1 MASDH
6 LRRTPLRRRH
16 LRSAA
21 VCIALGAALFAVGAL
36 GFSPLGSATPDEAA
50 SSGAPHGGSLPALQQ
65 RARQF
70 PTDPDA
76 WSALGMAYV
85 QQARQNA
92 DPTTYA
98 KAESALR
105 RSLKVQP
112 AGNDHA
118 ETAMAALAAGRHD
131 FERALTWSLQATT
144 TNPYSA
150 PAYGVLADAYTQL
163 GQYQKAFDAVQ
174 RMTDL
179 RPDSTSLARA
189 SYTWELRGDER
200 QARLLMSRSLTAA
213 GSPTERAFAFTHLS
227 LLASD
232 NGDPRTALD
241 EAQSGLRETPHDSGL
256 LEARAR
262 ALTAR
267 GNTTRAVRDYT
278 EAIAVAPL
286 PHYLLALGEL
296 QQSLGHQDEA
306 EDQYRVLR
314 AQEAV
319 RKETGAR
326 PDTDAILF
334 EADHGD
340 PRAAVGMGRQAI
352 AARPFIAV
360 HDAYAWALHRAD
372 RDEEALVEADRA
384 LTLGTRSAL
393 FLFHRAM
400 IHQSL
405 GHTAEARGDLRRAL
419 AIDAHFHP
427 VHAPEARAALD
438 RIDGRR

>member
-6 LRRTPLRRRH
+6 PHRTPARRRH

-21 VCIALGAALFAVGAL
+21 VCIALGVALFTAGAL
-36 GFSPLGSATPDEAA
+36 GLSPLGSATPDTATSA
-50 SSGAPHGGSLPALQQ
+50 RPAHGGSLAALQQ
-65 RARQF
+65 RVRQL

-92 DPTTYA
+92 DPATYA
-98 KAESALR
+98 RAEGALR

-131 FERALTWSLQATT
+131 FRRALTWSLQATT

-163 GQYQKAFDAVQ
+163 GRYDEAFDAVQ

-189 SYTWELRGDER
+189 SYTWELRGDTR
-200 QARLLMSRSLTAA
+200 KARTLMNRSLDAA
-213 GSPTERAFAFTHLS
+213 ASPAERSFALTHLS

-232 NGDPRTALD
+232 AGDARTALR
-241 EAQSGLRETPHDSGL
+241 EAQRGLGQSPHDSGL

-262 ALTAR
+262 AYTAL
-267 GNTTRAVRDYT
+267 GDHTRAVRDYT
-278 EAIAVAPL
+278 EAIAIAPL

-296 QQSLGHQDEA
+296 QQSLGRPDQA
-306 EDQYRVLR
+306 QDQYRVLR
-314 AQEAV
+314 AQDAV

-340 PRAAVGMGRQAI
+340 PRAAVGMGHQAI

-360 HDAYAWALHRAD
+360 HDAYAWALHRAG
-372 RDEEALVEADRA
+372 RDQEALAEANRA
-384 LTLGTRSAL
+384 LALGTRSAL
-393 FLFHRAM
+393 LLFHRAM

-405 GHTAEARGDLRRAL
+405 GHTAKARGDLRRAL

-438 RIDGRR
+438 RIDGPR